1 MAKQEAQTKMT
12 KDWLAGVE
20 QEGAELE
27 TKVKRLEMHLNNS
40 VPTSLKELQVT
51 GSSMTLALTRCP
63 TSLSSSLTDVLTTF
77 SCC

>member
-27 TKVKRLEMHLNNS
+27 TKVRRLEMHLNNS
-40 VPTSLKELQVT
+40 APTSLKDLQVT
-51 GSSMTLALTRCP
+51 GSARLLCRYRQPSP
-63 TSLSSSLTDVLTTF
+63 
-77 SCC
+77 